1 MKKRLWLLLTGL
13 CLCALCPQ
21 RASAQ
26 YYGVGLNVPMLL
38 TGTVNVSFEAAF
50 APHWSADIA
59 AMWNPVKADKLQM
72 RLLAVQPGVRYWF
85 FEEYAGHFIGTHL
98 AAARYDIGGR
108 RFHRKGWLT
117 GLGVSYGYSW
127 LLSTRW
133 NLSVEA
139 GLGLY
144 YMKDTRRDHHVP
156 DDRDE
161 YICHARRLVL
171 GPSKLNVGFTYLF

>member
-1 MKKRLWLLLTGL
+1 MRKRVWLLFSGL
-13 CLCALCPQ
+13 CLLALCPQ

-26 YYGVGLNVPMLL
+26 YYGVGVNLPMLL
-38 TGTVNVSFEAAF
+38 TGTLNASFEAAF
-50 APHWSADIA
+50 APHWSVDIPL
-59 AMWNPVKADKLQM
+59 MWNPVKSEKVQM

-85 FEEYAGHFIGTHL
+85 FEEYVGHFVGTHIGV
-98 AAARYDIGGR
+98 ARYDIGGC
-108 RFHRKGWLT
+108 RFHRRGWLT

-144 YMKDTRRDHHVP
+144 YMRDTRRDHRVP

-161 YICHARRLVL
+161 YICHERRLVL
-171 GPSKLNVGFTYLF
+171 APSKLGVSFTYLF